1 MKSPSS
7 TSDLQAVGNL
17 SPEPFPGAGRAFQL
31 QSDPLE
37 EPTSTETGHRE
48 RGGRERPKAGAVERN
63 AGDPGKS
70 RRTAVMS
77 RINQNIPSLIAQRVL
92 GGQNKGLAQSLQR
105 LSTGLRINRGADDP
119 AGLIASENLRAEKT
133 AINSAISNSQRAE
146 QVVNVAEGGLQEVS
160 NMLVELQGLVG
171 ATANEAGVSQEERDA
186 NQLQIDS
193 ILQTID
199 RIANATSFQG
209 TKLLNGNFDYTVS
222 GQSTSLTD
230 VTINAA
236 KLADTGAARAVTV
249 TVLQSAQTGA
259 VFLSTGAT
267 FGNGGSGEVSFEIT
281 GSKGV
286 QQFTFA
292 SGTSQANILA
302 AINSFKDALGVSAIQ
317 NGTDT
322 ARVQINST
330 GYGAESFVRVKE
342 LSNENST
349 NFIFSSAASG
359 SGVDDLK
366 DYGRNA
372 TILINGTQ
380 ATTDGLTAR
389 VSSDGFD
396 VSVSIGGTSS
406 LNAAGQSTTFNI
418 TGGGANFNLAPSV
431 NLAGKVS
438 LGIETVTTG
447 NLGGGGAGFLS
458 DLKSGGTANVQ
469 NGDLSKAQEVIDAAI
484 KQVSSLRG
492 RLGAFQK
499 NVVGATISS
508 LGVAL
513 ENTTAAES
521 AIRDTD
527 FAAETAAMT
536 RAQILS
542 QAATQS
548 LALSN
553 SAPQQVLSLIG

>member
-1 MKSPSS
+1 
-7 TSDLQAVGNL
+7 
-17 SPEPFPGAGRAFQL
+17 
-31 QSDPLE
+31 
-37 EPTSTETGHRE
+37 
-48 RGGRERPKAGAVERN
+48 
-63 AGDPGKS
+63 
-70 RRTAVMS
+70 MS

-92 GGQNKGLAQSLQR
+92 GNQNKGLAQSLQR

-146 QVVNVAEGGLQEVS
+146 QVVNVAEGGLQEIS

-236 KLADTGAARAVTV
+236 KLADSGDARAVTV

-281 GSKGV
+281 GTKGV

-302 AINSFKDALGVSAIQ
+302 AINSFKDALGVSAVQ
-317 NGTDT
+317 NGTDA

-330 GYGAESFVRVKE
+330 GYGADSFVRVKE
-342 LSNENST
+342 LSNENSGT
-349 NFIFSSAASG
+349 SFIFSSAASAT
-359 SGVDDLK
+359 SVDDLK

-380 ATTDGLTAR
+380 ATTDGLSAR

-396 VSVSIGGTSS
+396 VSVSIDGTSA
-406 LNAAGQSTTFNI
+406 LNAAGQSSTFHI

-458 DLKSGGTANVQ
+458 DLKSGGAANVQ
-469 NGDLSKAQEVIDAAI
+469 NGDLSQAQEVIDSAI

-527 FAAETAAMT
+527 FASETAAMT

-548 LALSN
+548 LALAN

>member
-1 MKSPSS
+1 
-7 TSDLQAVGNL
+7 
-17 SPEPFPGAGRAFQL
+17 
-31 QSDPLE
+31 
-37 EPTSTETGHRE
+37 
-48 RGGRERPKAGAVERN
+48 
-63 AGDPGKS
+63 
-70 RRTAVMS
+70 MS

-92 GGQNKGLAQSLQR
+92 ANQNKGLASSLQR

-222 GQSTSLTD
+222 GQATSLTD

-236 KLADTGAARAVTV
+236 KLSDSGAARAVSV
-249 TVLQSAQTGA
+249 TVMQSAQTGA
-259 VFLSTGAT
+259 VYLSTGAT

-281 GSKGV
+281 GTKGV

-302 AINSFKDALGVSAIQ
+302 AINSFTDALGVSAVAHAS
-317 NGTDT
+317 G
-322 ARVQINST
+322 RVQINST
-330 GYGAESFVRVKE
+330 DYGADAFVRVKE
-342 LSNENST
+342 LSNQGST
-349 NFIFSSAASG
+349 DFIFDAATGGSAVS
-359 SGVDDLK
+359 DLK

-372 TILINGTQ
+372 TVLINGTS

-396 VSVSIGGTSS
+396 VSISIDGTSG
-406 LNAAGQSTTFNI
+406 LNAAGQSTTFYI

-447 NLGGGGAGFLS
+447 NLGGSSVGFLS
-458 DLKSGGTANVQ
+458 DLKSGGSANVQ
-469 NGDLSKAQEVIDAAI
+469 NGDLSKAQEVISSAI

-521 AIRDTD
+521 TIRDTD
-527 FAAETAAMT
+527 FALETAGLT

-548 LALSN
+548 LALAN